1 MTAEIICVGTEL
13 LLGNIVNT
21 NAAFL
26 SEKLAY
32 LGINCYF
39 QTVVG
44 DNRDRLLSVINTALS
59 RADILIFS
67 GGLGPTEDDLT
78 KETAA
83 EALGKKLIR
92 DKKAEQEIAD
102 YFALRGRIPTDNNW
116 KQADVIEGCEV
127 LYNKNGTAP
136 GIFVSEGE
144 KTVILLPGPPLE
156 LKSMFTDSVMP
167 RLQQKCG
174 QVFYSETVKLAGPGE
189 SSVETQ
195 ILDMLD
201 TQDNPTIAPYA
212 KTGEVHLRVT
222 ARAKDEKEA
231 KEKTA
236 PVVEELYRRFGNAVY
251 TTDAD
256 ETLEMALTKLLI
268 EKKYTMTTA
277 ESCTGGMIAARMV
290 NAPGV
295 SAVLKSGFITYAN
308 EAKEELLGVSHD
320 TLEKFGAVSRET
332 AEEMAEGA
340 VKAAHTDAAVA
351 VTGIAGPDGGTK
363 EKPVGLVYI
372 GVNVRGN
379 VEVREYH
386 FSGSRQKIR
395 ESVTAA
401 ALTFLREKLLASE
414 ERG

>member
-78 KETAA
+78 KETVA

-92 DKKAEQEIAD
+92 DKRAEQEIAD

-116 KQADVIEGCEV
+116 KQADVIEGCEI

-167 RLQQKCG
+167 KLQQKCG
-174 QVFYSETVKLAGPGE
+174 QVFYSETVKIVGPGE

-231 KEKTA
+231 REKTA
-236 PVVEELYRRFGNAVY
+236 PVVEELYRRFGNVVY

-256 ETLEMALTKLLI
+256 ETLEMALTKLLMK
-268 EKKYTMTTA
+268 KKYTMTTA

-295 SAVLKSGFITYAN
+295 SAVFKSGFITYAN

>member
-78 KETAA
+78 KETVA

-116 KQADVIEGCEV
+116 KQADVIEGCEI

-167 RLQQKCG
+167 KLQQKCG
-174 QVFYSETVKLAGPGE
+174 QVFYSQTVKIVGPGE

-231 KEKTA
+231 REKTA

-256 ETLEMALTKLLI
+256 ETLEMALTKLLMK
-268 EKKYTMTTA
+268 KKYTMTTA

-320 TLEKFGAVSRET
+320 TLEKYGAVSRET
-332 AEEMAEGA
+332 AKEMAEGA

>member
-78 KETAA
+78 KETVA

-92 DKKAEQEIAD
+92 DKWAEQEIAD

-116 KQADVIEGCEV
+116 KQADVIEGCEI

-167 RLQQKCG
+167 KLQQKCG
-174 QVFYSETVKLAGPGE
+174 QVFYSQTVKIVGPGE

-231 KEKTA
+231 REKTA

-256 ETLEMALTKLLI
+256 ETLEMALTKLLMK
-268 EKKYTMTTA
+268 KKYTMTTA

-295 SAVLKSGFITYAN
+295 SAVLKFGFITYAN

>member
-78 KETAA
+78 KETVA

-92 DKKAEQEIAD
+92 DKWAEQEIAD

-136 GIFVSEGE
+136 GILVSEGE
-144 KTVILLPGPPLE
+144 KAVILLPGPPLE

-167 RLQQKCG
+167 KLQQKCG
-174 QVFYSETVKLAGPGE
+174 QVFYSQTVKIVGPGE

-231 KEKTA
+231 REKTA

-268 EKKYTMTTA
+268 KKKYTMTTA

-320 TLEKFGAVSRET
+320 TLEKYGAVSRET

-372 GVNVRGN
+372 GVNVQGN

>member
-78 KETAA
+78 KETVA

-92 DKKAEQEIAD
+92 DKWAEQEITD

-116 KQADVIEGCEV
+116 KQADVIEGCEI

-167 RLQQKCG
+167 KLQQKCG
-174 QVFYSETVKLAGPGE
+174 QVFYSQTVKIVGPGE

-231 KEKTA
+231 REKTA

-256 ETLEMALTKLLI
+256 ETLEMALTKLLMK
-268 EKKYTMTTA
+268 KKYTMTTA

-340 VKAAHTDAAVA
+340 AKAAHTDAAVA

>member
-1 MTAEIICVGTEL
+1 M
-13 LLGNIVNT
+13 
-21 NAAFL
+21 
-26 SEKLAY
+26 
-32 LGINCYF
+32 
-39 QTVVG
+39 
-44 DNRDRLLSVINTALS
+44 INTALS

-78 KETAA
+78 KETVA

-92 DKKAEQEIAD
+92 DKWAEQEIAD

-174 QVFYSETVKLAGPGE
+174 QVFYSETVKIVGPGE

-195 ILDMLD
+195 ILDMLNI
-201 TQDNPTIAPYA
+201 QENPTIAPYA

-231 KEKTA
+231 REKTA
-236 PVVEELYRRFGNAVY
+236 PVVEELYRRFGKAVY

-268 EKKYTMTTA
+268 KKKYTMTTA

>member
-78 KETAA
+78 KETVA

-92 DKKAEQEIAD
+92 DKWAEQEIAD

-116 KQADVIEGCEV
+116 KQADVIESCEV

-136 GIFVSEGE
+136 GILVSEGE

-174 QVFYSETVKLAGPGE
+174 QVFYSETVKIVGPGE

-195 ILDMLD
+195 ILDMLN
-201 TQDNPTIAPYA
+201 TQENPTIAPYA

-231 KEKTA
+231 REKTA

-268 EKKYTMTTA
+268 QKKYTMTTA

-295 SAVLKSGFITYAN
+295 SAVFKSGFITYAN

-320 TLEKFGAVSRET
+320 TLEKFGAVSRKT

-340 VKAAHTDAAVA
+340 AKAAHTDTAVA

-401 ALTFLREKLLASE
+401 ALTFLREKLLDDK

>member
-78 KETAA
+78 KETVA

-136 GIFVSEGE
+136 GILVSEGE

-174 QVFYSETVKLAGPGE
+174 QVFYSETVKIVGPGE

-195 ILDMLD
+195 ILDMLN
-201 TQDNPTIAPYA
+201 TQENPTIAPYA

-231 KEKTA
+231 REKTA

-256 ETLEMALTKLLI
+256 ETLEMALTKLLMK
-268 EKKYTMTTA
+268 KKYTMTTA
-277 ESCTGGMIAARMV
+277 ESCTGGMIASRMV

-320 TLEKFGAVSRET
+320 TLEKFGAVSKET
-332 AEEMAEGA
+332 AKEMAEGA
-340 VKAAHTDAAVA
+340 AKAAHTDTAVA

-401 ALTFLREKLLASE
+401 ALTFLREKLLDDK

>member
-78 KETAA
+78 KETVA

-308 EAKEELLGVSHD
+308 EAKEELLGVSHE

>member
-44 DNRDRLLSVINTALS
+44 DNRDRLLSVVNTALS

-78 KETAA
+78 KETVA

-92 DKKAEQEIAD
+92 DKRAEQEIAD

-116 KQADVIEGCEV
+116 KQADVIEGCEI

-167 RLQQKCG
+167 KLQQKCG
-174 QVFYSETVKLAGPGE
+174 QVFYSETVKIVGPGE

-195 ILDMLD
+195 ILDILD

-231 KEKTA
+231 REKTA

-256 ETLEMALTKLLI
+256 ETLEMALTKLLMK
-268 EKKYTMTTA
+268 KKYTMTTA

-295 SAVLKSGFITYAN
+295 SAVLKSGYITYAN

-340 VKAAHTDAAVA
+340 AKAAHTDAAVA

>member
-39 QTVVG
+39 QTAVG

-78 KETAA
+78 KETVA

-92 DKKAEQEIAD
+92 DKWAEQEIAD

-116 KQADVIEGCEV
+116 KQADVIEGCEI

-167 RLQQKCG
+167 KLQQKCG
-174 QVFYSETVKLAGPGE
+174 QVFYSQTVKIVGPGE

-195 ILDMLD
+195 ILDMLN
-201 TQDNPTIAPYA
+201 TQENPTIAPYA

-231 KEKTA
+231 REKTA
-236 PVVEELYRRFGNAVY
+236 PVVEELYRRFGKAVY

-268 EKKYTMTTA
+268 KKKYTMTTA

-340 VKAAHTDAAVA
+340 VKAAHTDAAIA

>member
-78 KETAA
+78 KETVA

-92 DKKAEQEIAD
+92 DKRAEQEIAD

-116 KQADVIEGCEV
+116 KQADVIEGCEI

-167 RLQQKCG
+167 KLQQKCG
-174 QVFYSETVKLAGPGE
+174 QVFYSETVKIVGPGE

-231 KEKTA
+231 REKTA

-268 EKKYTMTTA
+268 KKKYTMTTA

-340 VKAAHTDAAVA
+340 VKAAHTDAAIA

>member
-78 KETAA
+78 KETVA

-92 DKKAEQEIAD
+92 DKRAEQEIAD

-116 KQADVIEGCEV
+116 KQADVIEGCEI
-127 LYNKNGTAP
+127 LCNKNGTAP

-167 RLQQKCG
+167 KLQQKCG
-174 QVFYSETVKLAGPGE
+174 QVFYSETVKIVGPGE

-231 KEKTA
+231 REKTA

-268 EKKYTMTTA
+268 KKKYTMTTA

-340 VKAAHTDAAVA
+340 AKAAHTDAAVA

>member
-13 LLGNIVNT
+13 LVGNIVNT

-44 DNRDRLLSVINTALS
+44 DNRDRLLSVVNTALS

-78 KETAA
+78 KETVA

-92 DKKAEQEIAD
+92 DKRAEQEIAD

-116 KQADVIEGCEV
+116 KQADVIEGCEI

-167 RLQQKCG
+167 KLQQKCG
-174 QVFYSETVKLAGPGE
+174 QVFYSQTVKIVGPGE

-231 KEKTA
+231 REKTA

-256 ETLEMALTKLLI
+256 ETLEMALTKLLMK
-268 EKKYTMTTA
+268 KKYTMTTA

>member
-78 KETAA
+78 KETVA

-92 DKKAEQEIAD
+92 DKWAEQEIAD

-116 KQADVIEGCEV
+116 KQADVIEGCEI

-167 RLQQKCG
+167 KLQQKCG
-174 QVFYSETVKLAGPGE
+174 QVFYSQTVKIVGPGE

-195 ILDMLD
+195 ILDMLN
-201 TQDNPTIAPYA
+201 TQENPTIAPYA

-222 ARAKDEKEA
+222 AIAKDEKEA
-231 KEKTA
+231 REKTA

-268 EKKYTMTTA
+268 KKKYTMTTA

>member
-78 KETAA
+78 KETVA

-92 DKKAEQEIAD
+92 DKWAEQEIAD

-116 KQADVIEGCEV
+116 KQADVIEGCEI

-167 RLQQKCG
+167 KLQQKCG
-174 QVFYSETVKLAGPGE
+174 QVFYSQTVKIVGPGE

-231 KEKTA
+231 REKTA

-256 ETLEMALTKLLI
+256 ETLEMALTKLLMK
-268 EKKYTMTTA
+268 KKYTMTTA

-332 AEEMAEGA
+332 AKEMAEGA

>member
-78 KETAA
+78 KETVA

-92 DKKAEQEIAD
+92 DKWAEQEIAD

-116 KQADVIEGCEV
+116 KQADVIEGCEI

-167 RLQQKCG
+167 KLQQKCG
-174 QVFYSETVKLAGPGE
+174 QVFYSQTVKIVGPGE

-195 ILDMLD
+195 ILDMLN
-201 TQDNPTIAPYA
+201 TQENPTIAPYA

-231 KEKTA
+231 REKTA
-236 PVVEELYRRFGNAVY
+236 PVVEELYRRFGKAVY

-268 EKKYTMTTA
+268 KKKYTMTTA

-340 VKAAHTDAAVA
+340 VKPAHTDAAIA

>member
-78 KETAA
+78 KETVA

-92 DKKAEQEIAD
+92 DKWAEQEIAD
-102 YFALRGRIPTDNNW
+102 YFALRGHIPTDNNW
-116 KQADVIEGCEV
+116 KQADVIEGCEI

-167 RLQQKCG
+167 KLQQKCG
-174 QVFYSETVKLAGPGE
+174 QVFYSQTVKIVGPGE

-195 ILDMLD
+195 ILDMLN
-201 TQDNPTIAPYA
+201 TQENPTIAPYA

-231 KEKTA
+231 REKTA

-268 EKKYTMTTA
+268 KKKYTMTTA

>member
-78 KETAA
+78 KETVA

-116 KQADVIEGCEV
+116 KQADVIEGCEI

-167 RLQQKCG
+167 KLQQKCG
-174 QVFYSETVKLAGPGE
+174 QVFYSETVKIVGPGE

-231 KEKTA
+231 REKTA

-268 EKKYTMTTA
+268 KKKYTMTTA

-320 TLEKFGAVSRET
+320 TLEKYGAVSRET

-340 VKAAHTDAAVA
+340 AKAAHTDAAVA

>member
-78 KETAA
+78 KETVA

-92 DKKAEQEIAD
+92 DKWAEQEIAD

-174 QVFYSETVKLAGPGE
+174 QVFYSETVKIVGPGE

-195 ILDMLD
+195 ILDMLN
-201 TQDNPTIAPYA
+201 TQENPTIAPYA

-231 KEKTA
+231 REKTA

-268 EKKYTMTTA
+268 KKKYTMTTA

-340 VKAAHTDAAVA
+340 VKAAHTDAAIA

-401 ALTFLREKLLASE
+401 ALTFLREKLLAFE

>member
-78 KETAA
+78 KETVA

-92 DKKAEQEIAD
+92 DKWAEQEIAD

-116 KQADVIEGCEV
+116 KQADVIEGCEI

-167 RLQQKCG
+167 KLQQKCG
-174 QVFYSETVKLAGPGE
+174 QVFYSQTVKIVGPGE

-195 ILDMLD
+195 ILDMLN
-201 TQDNPTIAPYA
+201 TQENPTIAPYA

-231 KEKTA
+231 REKTA

-251 TTDAD
+251 TTNAD

-268 EKKYTMTTA
+268 KKKYTMTTA

-401 ALTFLREKLLASE
+401 ALTFLREKLLAFE

>member
-78 KETAA
+78 KETVA

-92 DKKAEQEIAD
+92 DKWAEQEIAD

-116 KQADVIEGCEV
+116 KQADVIEGCDI

-167 RLQQKCG
+167 KLQQKCG
-174 QVFYSETVKLAGPGE
+174 QVFYSQTVKIVGPGE

-195 ILDMLD
+195 ILDMLN
-201 TQDNPTIAPYA
+201 TQENPTIAPYA

-231 KEKTA
+231 REKTA
-236 PVVEELYRRFGNAVY
+236 PVVEELYRRFGKAVY

-268 EKKYTMTTA
+268 KKKYTMTTA

-395 ESVTAA
+395 EIVTAA

>member
-78 KETAA
+78 KETVA

-116 KQADVIEGCEV
+116 KQADVIEGCEI

-167 RLQQKCG
+167 KLQQKCG
-174 QVFYSETVKLAGPGE
+174 QVFYSQTVKIVGPGE

-195 ILDMLD
+195 ILDMLN
-201 TQDNPTIAPYA
+201 TQENPTIAPYA

-231 KEKTA
+231 REKTA

-268 EKKYTMTTA
+268 KKKYTMTTA

-340 VKAAHTDAAVA
+340 VKAAHTDVAVA

>member
-78 KETAA
+78 KETVA

-92 DKKAEQEIAD
+92 DKWAEQEIAD

-116 KQADVIEGCEV
+116 KQADVIEGCEI

-167 RLQQKCG
+167 KLQQKCG
-174 QVFYSETVKLAGPGE
+174 QVFYSETVKIVGPGE

-231 KEKTA
+231 REKTA

-268 EKKYTMTTA
+268 KKKYTMTTA

-308 EAKEELLGVSHD
+308 EAKEEMLGVSHD

-340 VKAAHTDAAVA
+340 AKAAHTDAAVA

-401 ALTFLREKLLASE
+401 ALTFLREKLLASK

>member
-44 DNRDRLLSVINTALS
+44 DNRDRLLSVINAALS

-78 KETAA
+78 KETVA

-92 DKKAEQEIAD
+92 DKWAEQEIAD

-116 KQADVIEGCEV
+116 KQADVIEGCDI

-167 RLQQKCG
+167 KLQQKCG
-174 QVFYSETVKLAGPGE
+174 QVFYSQTVKIVGPGE

-195 ILDMLD
+195 ILDMLN
-201 TQDNPTIAPYA
+201 TQENPTIAPYA

-231 KEKTA
+231 REKTA
-236 PVVEELYRRFGNAVY
+236 PVVEELYRRFGKAVY

-268 EKKYTMTTA
+268 KKKYTMTTA

-401 ALTFLREKLLASE
+401 ALTFLREKLLAFE

>member
-78 KETAA
+78 KETVA

-92 DKKAEQEIAD
+92 DKWAEQEIAD

-116 KQADVIEGCEV
+116 KQADVIEGCEI

-167 RLQQKCG
+167 KLQQKCG
-174 QVFYSETVKLAGPGE
+174 QVFYSQTVKIVGPGE

-195 ILDMLD
+195 ILDMLN
-201 TQDNPTIAPYA
+201 TQENPTIAPYA

-231 KEKTA
+231 REKTA
-236 PVVEELYRRFGNAVY
+236 VSY
-251 TTDAD
+251 THL
-256 ETLEMALTKLLI
+256 TLPTI
-268 EKKYTMTTA
+268 
-277 ESCTGGMIAARMV
+277 
-290 NAPGV
+290 
-295 SAVLKSGFITYAN
+295 
-308 EAKEELLGVSHD
+308 
-320 TLEKFGAVSRET
+320 
-332 AEEMAEGA
+332 
-340 VKAAHTDAAVA
+340 
-351 VTGIAGPDGGTK
+351 
-363 EKPVGLVYI
+363 
-372 GVNVRGN
+372 
-379 VEVREYH
+379 
-386 FSGSRQKIR
+386 
-395 ESVTAA
+395 
-401 ALTFLREKLLASE
+401 LRV
-414 ERG
+414 

>member
-78 KETAA
+78 KETVA

-92 DKKAEQEIAD
+92 DKWAEQEIAD

-116 KQADVIEGCEV
+116 KQADVIEGCEI

-167 RLQQKCG
+167 KLQQKCG
-174 QVFYSETVKLAGPGE
+174 QVFYSQTVKIVGPGE

-195 ILDMLD
+195 ILDMLN
-201 TQDNPTIAPYA
+201 TQENPTIAPYA

-231 KEKTA
+231 REKTA
-236 PVVEELYRRFGNAVY
+236 PVVEELYRRFGKAVY

-268 EKKYTMTTA
+268 KKKYTMTTA

-332 AEEMAEGA
+332 AEEMAESA
-340 VKAAHTDAAVA
+340 VKAAHTDAAIA

>member
-78 KETAA
+78 KETVA

-92 DKKAEQEIAD
+92 DKWAEQEIAD

-116 KQADVIEGCEV
+116 KQADVIEGCEI

-167 RLQQKCG
+167 KLQQKCG
-174 QVFYSETVKLAGPGE
+174 QVFYSQTVKIVGPGE

-195 ILDMLD
+195 ILDMLN
-201 TQDNPTIAPYA
+201 TQKNPTIAPYA

-231 KEKTA
+231 REKTA
-236 PVVEELYRRFGNAVY
+236 PVVEELYRRFGKAVY

-268 EKKYTMTTA
+268 KKKYTMTTA

>member
-78 KETAA
+78 KETVA

-92 DKKAEQEIAD
+92 DKWAEQEIAD

-174 QVFYSETVKLAGPGE
+174 QVFYSETVKIVGPGE

-195 ILDMLD
+195 ILDMLN
-201 TQDNPTIAPYA
+201 TQENPTIAPYA

-268 EKKYTMTTA
+268 KRKYTMTTA

-372 GVNVRGN
+372 AVNVRGN

>member
-78 KETAA
+78 KETVA

-92 DKKAEQEIAD
+92 DKWAEQEIAD

-136 GIFVSEGE
+136 GILVSEGE

-174 QVFYSETVKLAGPGE
+174 QVFYSETVKIVGPGE

-195 ILDMLD
+195 ILDMLN
-201 TQDNPTIAPYA
+201 TQENPTIAPYA

-231 KEKTA
+231 REKTA

-268 EKKYTMTTA
+268 KKKYTMTTA

-332 AEEMAEGA
+332 AKEMAEGA
-340 VKAAHTDAAVA
+340 AKAAHTDTAVA
-351 VTGIAGPDGGTK
+351 VTGIAGPDGGTRK
-363 EKPVGLVYI
+363 KPVGLVYI

-401 ALTFLREKLLASE
+401 ALTFLREKLLDDK

>member
-78 KETAA
+78 KETVA

-92 DKKAEQEIAD
+92 DKWAEQEIVD

-116 KQADVIEGCEV
+116 KQADVIEGCEI

-167 RLQQKCG
+167 KLQQKCG
-174 QVFYSETVKLAGPGE
+174 QVFYSQTVKIVGPGE

-195 ILDMLD
+195 ILDMLN
-201 TQDNPTIAPYA
+201 TQENPTIAPYA

-231 KEKTA
+231 REKTA

-268 EKKYTMTTA
+268 KKKYTMTTA

-340 VKAAHTDAAVA
+340 VKAAHTDVAVA

>member
-44 DNRDRLLSVINTALS
+44 DNRDRLLSVINTAFS

-78 KETAA
+78 KETVA

-92 DKKAEQEIAD
+92 DKWAEQEIAD

-116 KQADVIEGCEV
+116 KQADVIEGCEI

-167 RLQQKCG
+167 KLQQKCG
-174 QVFYSETVKLAGPGE
+174 QVFYSQTVKIVGPGE

-195 ILDMLD
+195 ILDMLN
-201 TQDNPTIAPYA
+201 TQENPTIAPYA

-231 KEKTA
+231 REKTA

-268 EKKYTMTTA
+268 KKKYTMTTA

>member
-78 KETAA
+78 KETVA

-116 KQADVIEGCEV
+116 KQADVIEGCEI

-167 RLQQKCG
+167 KLQQKCG
-174 QVFYSETVKLAGPGE
+174 QVFYSQTVKIVGPGE

-231 KEKTA
+231 REKTA

-256 ETLEMALTKLLI
+256 ETLEMALTKLLMK
-268 EKKYTMTTA
+268 KKYTMTTA

-340 VKAAHTDAAVA
+340 AKAAHTDAAVA

>member
-78 KETAA
+78 KETVA

-92 DKKAEQEIAD
+92 DKWAEQEIAD

-116 KQADVIEGCEV
+116 KQADVIEGCEI

-144 KTVILLPGPPLE
+144 KTVILLPGPPME

-167 RLQQKCG
+167 KLQQKCG
-174 QVFYSETVKLAGPGE
+174 QVFYSQTVKIVGPGE

-195 ILDMLD
+195 ILDMLN
-201 TQDNPTIAPYA
+201 TQENPTIAPYA

-231 KEKTA
+231 REKTA

-268 EKKYTMTTA
+268 KKKYTMTTA

-290 NAPGV
+290 IAPGV

-332 AEEMAEGA
+332 AEEMADGA

-401 ALTFLREKLLASE
+401 ALTFLREKLLAFE

>member
-78 KETAA
+78 KETVA

-174 QVFYSETVKLAGPGE
+174 QVFYSETVKIVGPGE

-195 ILDMLD
+195 ILDMLN
-201 TQDNPTIAPYA
+201 TQENPTIAPYA

-256 ETLEMALTKLLI
+256 ETLEMALTKLLMK
-268 EKKYTMTTA
+268 KKYTMTTA

-340 VKAAHTDAAVA
+340 AKAAHTDTAVA

-401 ALTFLREKLLASE
+401 ALTFLREKLLDTK

>member
-78 KETAA
+78 KETVA

-92 DKKAEQEIAD
+92 DKWAEQEIAD

-116 KQADVIEGCEV
+116 KQADVIEDCEI

-167 RLQQKCG
+167 KLQQKCG
-174 QVFYSETVKLAGPGE
+174 QVFYSQTVKIVGPGE

-195 ILDMLD
+195 ILDMLN
-201 TQDNPTIAPYA
+201 TQENPTIAPYA
-212 KTGEVHLRVT
+212 KIGEVHLRVT
-222 ARAKDEKEA
+222 ARAKEEKEA
-231 KEKTA
+231 REKTA

-268 EKKYTMTTA
+268 KKKYTMTTA

-340 VKAAHTDAAVA
+340 VKAAHTDVAVA

>member
-78 KETAA
+78 KETVA

-92 DKKAEQEIAD
+92 DKWAEQEIAD

-116 KQADVIEGCEV
+116 KQADVIEGCEI

-167 RLQQKCG
+167 KLQQKCG
-174 QVFYSETVKLAGPGE
+174 QVFYSQTVKIVGPGE

-195 ILDMLD
+195 ILDMLN
-201 TQDNPTIAPYA
+201 TQENPTIAPYA

-231 KEKTA
+231 REKTA

-268 EKKYTMTTA
+268 KKKYTMTTA

-332 AEEMAEGA
+332 AEEMADGA

-372 GVNVRGN
+372 GVNIRGN

-401 ALTFLREKLLASE
+401 ALTFLREKLLAFE

>member
-78 KETAA
+78 KETVA

-92 DKKAEQEIAD
+92 DKWAEQEIAD

-116 KQADVIEGCEV
+116 KQADVIEGCEI

-167 RLQQKCG
+167 KLQQKCG
-174 QVFYSETVKLAGPGE
+174 QVFYSQTVKIVGPGE

-195 ILDMLD
+195 ILDMLN
-201 TQDNPTIAPYA
+201 TQENPTIAPYA

-231 KEKTA
+231 REKTA

-268 EKKYTMTTA
+268 KKKYTMTTA

-308 EAKEELLGVSHD
+308 EAKEELLGVPHD

-340 VKAAHTDAAVA
+340 VKAAHTDVAVA

>member
-78 KETAA
+78 KETVA

-92 DKKAEQEIAD
+92 DKWAEQEIAD

-174 QVFYSETVKLAGPGE
+174 QVFYSETVKIVGPGE

-195 ILDMLD
+195 ILDMLN
-201 TQDNPTIAPYA
+201 TQENPTIAPYA

-231 KEKTA
+231 REKTA
-236 PVVEELYRRFGNAVY
+236 PVVEELYRRFGKAVY

-268 EKKYTMTTA
+268 KKKYTMTTA

>member
-78 KETAA
+78 KETVA

-116 KQADVIEGCEV
+116 KQADVIEGCEI

-167 RLQQKCG
+167 KLQQKCG
-174 QVFYSETVKLAGPGE
+174 QVFYSQTVKIVGPGE

-231 KEKTA
+231 REKTA

-256 ETLEMALTKLLI
+256 ETLEMALTKLLMK
-268 EKKYTMTTA
+268 KKYTMTTA

-372 GVNVRGN
+372 GVNVMGN